1 LIAAKSVRTSASG
14 QRISIPT
21 QLMARLM
28 LKALDCVECFLTSTT
43 DRAEVAA
50 DSIAKAM
57 PIMPFHVDEAL
68 IKIILA

>member
-1 LIAAKSVRTSASG
+1 
-14 QRISIPT
+14 
-21 QLMARLM
+21 
-28 LKALDCVECFLTSTT
+28 VECLLTSTT

-57 PIMPFHVDEAL
+57 PIMPFHVGKAL